1 MKKLVIIAAVLISG
15 IVNGQTELQKKK
27 ADFFATEAITYFKVD
42 ESKKA
47 SIAEAKLGLML
58 AQKEMEE
65 KKKSGELTE
74 ADLVDYRK
82 KKVFPFSQKL
92 MNILGVKWNELNAF
106 NEIVNPKINGI
117 K

>member
-1 MKKLVIIAAVLISG
+1 MKKLLFIAAVLISS

-27 ADFFATEAITYFKVD
+27 ADFFATEAVTYFKVK

-65 KKKSGELTE
+65 KRKSGSLKEE
-74 ADLVDYRK
+74 DVAEYRK
-82 KKVFPFSQKL
+82 KMVFPFSQKL

-106 NEIVNPKINGI
+106 NEIINPKMNEI